1 MISQC
6 AAISSNLGFQFCQLV
21 VIEWPGNLVL
31 QLGRQH
37 FLMSQKHS
45 VPENVASQKIDSA
58 ESKIDGI
65 EMQNEGIKQE
75 EVMALFCWRSGR
87 QWQVGTYFT
96 FPTSPFVSLSKS
108 QKPSNYLPHRAPCQA
123 DSVFWKFI
131 PSYHRFKLSQ

>member
-31 QLGRQH
+31 QQLGRQH

-58 ESKIDGI
+58 ESPIDGI
-65 EMQNEGIKQE
+65 VMQNEGIKQE
-75 EVMALFCWRSGR
+75 EVMALFAEGA
-87 QWQVGTYFT
+87 VVDG
-96 FPTSPFVSLSKS
+96 K
-108 QKPSNYLPHRAPCQA
+108 
-123 DSVFWKFI
+123 
-131 PSYHRFKLSQ
+131 

>member
-31 QLGRQH
+31 QQLGRQH

-75 EVMALFCWRSGR
+75 EVMALFAGGAVVNGKWAH
-87 QWQVGTYFT
+87 
-96 FPTSPFVSLSKS
+96 TSPPNQPICQLSPKTI
-108 QKPSNYLPHRAPCQA
+108 QLFPRPGPPCQA
-123 DSVFWKFI
+123 DPAFWKFI
-131 PSYHRFKLSQ
+131 SSYHCFNLSQ

>member
-31 QLGRQH
+31 QQLGRQH

-87 QWQVGTYFT
+87 QWQMATYFT
-96 FPTSPFVSLSKS
+96 FSNPFVRSR
-108 QKPSNYLPHRAPCQA
+108 QKPSNYFAHRAPCQA
-123 DSVFWKFI
+123 DSAV
-131 PSYHRFKLSQ
+131 